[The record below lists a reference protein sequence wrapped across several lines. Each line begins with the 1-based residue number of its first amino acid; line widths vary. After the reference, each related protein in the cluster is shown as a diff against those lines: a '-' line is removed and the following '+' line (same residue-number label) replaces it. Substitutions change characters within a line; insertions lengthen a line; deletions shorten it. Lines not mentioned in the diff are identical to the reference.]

1 MLTSKLEIHTS
12 FDGSFPVGCQE
23 DAVPK
28 SLVALISMI
37 MDGPNIKK
45 KDTDEASKTSN
56 TQSCSIARVQQLC
69 EKAPRID
76 WVTPQ

>member
-1 MLTSKLEIHTS
+1 MRVWMMLMMRLHVFAWPKRHHIIRRDMLEIHTS

-45 KDTDEASKTSN
+45 KDE
-56 TQSCSIARVQQLC
+56 VQT
-69 EKAPRID
+69 K
-76 WVTPQ
+76 